1 MSHPLP
7 KLAPVQT
14 ALIQAKQMGTATR
27 FLRSPAQPLPTLPR
41 TRPRPR
47 PRPRPHASP
56 LSSFA
61 FPSHDL
67 PLHPNST
74 LLFFPIK
81 NSTNLS
87 LRPNHKHLTPIAAS
101 SQSQFQSPSEPRT
114 LAKPFSFVP
123 LPAIDLSGITPFTVC
138 KWSAVL
144 ALALAAAKK
153 TAALLLDPFFWT
165 YFSMAW
171 VFWPWLLAILFAAY
185 GLYSF
190 RRHSLGCSTL
200 VEQLAIVT
208 STIAWLTLVP
218 PAHFNG
224 FLEGWPIA
232 LFFIYHYFFFFESS
246 VRKRLYGDLYP
257 RPHDSKWDVSLPRAA
272 QIGFAVFVFIGHW
285 LAAYEGPELH
295 LISGGW
301 ANVVV
306 WLLVAMTLFMRYHS
320 VLYLANYSE
329 KVVVPTAVVQFGPY
343 RWVRHPLYA
352 STMLLFALH
361 CITLRAP
368 LSLAYLVA
376 VCLLYYGQK
385 AELEEALMVETFG
398 ERYTEYMKKV
408 RYRLIPLL
416 Y

>member
-1 MSHPLP
+1 
-7 KLAPVQT
+7 
-14 ALIQAKQMGTATR
+14 MGTAAR
-27 FLRSPAQPLPTLPR
+27 FLHSPAHPLPTLPR
-41 TRPRPR
+41 TRLRP
-47 PRPRPHASP
+47 PASL

-61 FPSHDL
+61 LPSRAL
-67 PLHPNST
+67 LLHPNST
-74 LLFFPIK
+74 HLFFPIK
-81 NSTNLS
+81 SSTKLS
-87 LRPNHKHLTPIAAS
+87 LRPNHKHLTPIQAS
-101 SQSQFQSPSEPRT
+101 SQSQFHSSPEPRT
-114 LAKPFSFVP
+114 LPKPFFFLP
-123 LPAIDLSGITPFTVC
+123 LPAIDLSGITPLTVC
-138 KWSAVL
+138 KWSAVI
-144 ALALAAAKK
+144 AVALAAAKQ

-165 YFSMAW
+165 YFSIAW
-171 VFWPWLLAILFAAY
+171 VFWPWLLAILLAAY

-190 RRHSLGCSTL
+190 CRHSLGCSTL

-208 STIAWLTLVP
+208 STVAWLTLVP

-232 LFFIYHYFFFFESS
+232 IFFIYYYFFFFESS

-257 RPHDSKWDVSLPRAA
+257 RPHDSKWDVGLPRAA

-301 ANVVV
+301 ANAVT

-320 VLYLANYSE
+320 VLYLAKYSE

-343 RWVRHPLYA
+343 RWVRHPIYA

-376 VCLLYYGQK
+376 VCLFYYGQK

-398 ERYTEYMKKV
+398 ETYTEYMKKV